1 MSSRIWIWTP
11 LLLGLL
17 AACSSHD
24 APPTAPAAASSTA
37 TATATPPP
45 AVSAMPPDSHTF
57 SASITGD
64 DFAAHI
70 RTLASDEFAGRKPGT
85 IGERLTTHYLVE
97 QFKRIGLSPGVKGEW
112 FQSVPAVST
121 TLQHMDT
128 VKLTVAEGGA
138 AESFAFGND
147 MVVGTLQ
154 GKAHVELKDSD
165 IVFAGY
171 GVDAPDQHW
180 NDFDGV
186 DVKGKTLIVLV
197 NDPGWNGNDPT
208 LFKGREMTYYGR
220 WTYKFE
226 EAARKGAAAV
236 FIVHQTEPAA
246 YGWQVVASGWN
257 TPRLD
262 LPTSEVPAPRVPV
275 AGWLTYDAAKR
286 LFARAGENFDALA
299 AQANTRGF
307 KAVPLDAKASIT
319 LDSTV
324 STSMSSNV
332 IGVLKGSEK
341 PDEAVIYTAH
351 WDHLGTDPTLK
362 GHPIYNGAVDNGT
375 GVAALLEIAE
385 AFAARNPKPKRS
397 VIFAA
402 VTMEESGLLGSQYYV
417 NHPVFPLAKTVADIN
432 MDALPIMGATHDM
445 EVIGQGQSTDMDGL
459 FKEVLTERGRVIS
472 GDSTPEKGHY
482 FRSDHFSFAKA
493 GVPALSAGGGVD
505 LLSGGKQA
513 GEAAKADYNA
523 HRYHQP
529 TDVFDPR
536 WDFTGVL
543 QNVQAYYDFGV
554 KLADSDRW
562 PAWSAT
568 SEFRDAREKSL
579 AGKGKMDNPPTMVS
593 PGRPLKN

>member
-1 MSSRIWIWTP
+1 MPSRTWSL

-17 AACSSHD
+17 AACNAHD
-24 APPTAPAAASSTA
+24 TPPATPTAATSAARAA
-37 TATATPPP
+37 TSPPP
-45 AVSAMPPDSHTF
+45 AVPAVPPGSHAF
-57 SASITGD
+57 QASINAD
-64 DFAAHI
+64 DFSAHI

-85 IGERLTTHYLVE
+85 IGERLTTNYLVE
-97 QFKRIGLSPGVKGEW
+97 QFKRIGLTPGVKGEW
-112 FQSVPAVST
+112 FQSVPAVAT

-128 VKLTVAEGGA
+128 VQLRVAEGGTDEA
-138 AESFAFGND
+138 FAFGKD

-154 GKAHVELKDSD
+154 GKPHVELKDSD
-165 IVFAGY
+165 VVFVGY
-171 GVDAPDQHW
+171 GVHAPDQHW

-186 DVKGKTLIVLV
+186 DVRGKTLVVLV

-220 WTYKFE
+220 WTYKYE
-226 EAARKGAAAV
+226 EAARQGAAAV

-246 YGWQVVASGWN
+246 YGWQVVESGWN

-262 LPTSEVPAPRVPV
+262 LPASEDPAPRVPV
-275 AGWLTYDAAKR
+275 AGWLTYDAARR
-286 LFARAGENFDALA
+286 LFARAGKDFDALA
-299 AQANTRGF
+299 TQANARGF
-307 KAVPLDAKASIT
+307 KAVPLAAKASIT

-324 STSMSSNV
+324 TTSISSNV

-351 WDHLGTDPTLK
+351 WDHLGTDPTLR
-362 GHPIYNGAVDNGT
+362 GHTIYNGAVDNGT
-375 GVAALLEIAE
+375 GVAAMLEIAE
-385 AFAARNPKPKRS
+385 AFVARHPHPKRS

-402 VTMEESGLLGSQYYV
+402 VTMEEAGLLGSKYYA
-417 NHPVFPLAKTVADIN
+417 NHPVFPLARTVADIN
-432 MDALPIMGATHDM
+432 MDALPIMGPTHDM

-459 FKEVLTERGRVIS
+459 FRDVLATQGRVVS

-482 FRSDHFSFAKA
+482 FRSDHFSFARA

-505 LLSGGKQA
+505 LVQGGKAA

-543 QNVQAYYDFGV
+543 QDVQAYYALGE
-554 KLADSDRW
+554 KLADSDLW

-579 AGKGKMDNPPTMVS
+579 AGKGKVDPPVRKVS
-593 PGRPLKN
+593 PGRPLKD